1 MEASISFWR
10 TMRCCHQSVC
20 SFLAFSLHFASA
32 SRGISHSCHCLPRVL
47 FSASRNGSSTVWA
60 LSQMTSI
67 SALLA
72 MDLRVMCGTR
82 S

>member
-1 MEASISFWR
+1 M
-10 TMRCCHQSVC
+10 
-20 SFLAFSLHFASA
+20 
-32 SRGISHSCHCLPRVL
+32 